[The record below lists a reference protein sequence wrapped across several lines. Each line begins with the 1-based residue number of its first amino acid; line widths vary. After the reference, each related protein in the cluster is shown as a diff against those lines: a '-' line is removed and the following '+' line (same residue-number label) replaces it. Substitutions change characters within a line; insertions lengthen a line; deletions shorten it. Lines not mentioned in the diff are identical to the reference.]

1 MENSEY
7 VVLSR
12 KSYDER
18 KIIKILPG
26 LRRTNGGKLMDWYE
40 KTVRNLGYKGC
51 RNCKHQIDVLRACE
65 WLEHGGDGVVH
76 LICPKWEKRTQ
87 DGETESRDW
96 RTTV

>member
-7 VVLSR
+7 V
-12 KSYDER
+12 
-18 KIIKILPG
+18 
-26 LRRTNGGKLMDWYE
+26 YE

-51 RNCKHQIDVLRACE
+51 RNCKHQIDVLRTCE

-96 RTTV
+96 RTSGRPSDCK